1 MPYIKTA
8 ISLQETLLQ
17 QLDALAQELDIS
29 RSRLFTLA
37 AEEFLQRYQ
46 NQKLLE
52 AINAAYDDNMPDAE
66 EEDLL
71 QRRRHQHR
79 QLVEGQW

>member
-1 MPYIKTA
+1 MAHIKTA

-52 AINAAYDDNMPDAE
+52 TINAAYDDNMPDAE
-66 EEDLL
+66 EEELL
-71 QRRRHQHR
+71 QRRRRQHR

>member
-1 MPYIKTA
+1 MAYIKTA

-29 RSRLFTLA
+29 RSRLFTMA

-52 AINAAYDDNMPDAE
+52 AINAAYDDMPDAE
-66 EEDLL
+66 EEALL
-71 QRRRHQHR
+71 QTRRRQHR